1 MKARVDKA
9 PLQLLLPGRCLGL
22 ARLVVLVILFVGTVA
37 AVGATGDGAEH
48 AVVSGIMTGNA
59 ADHGALQAALGGG
72 RRGGNERERGDGEN
86 GGLGFLFG
94 GTPPWGFRRQQTR
107 RGPGPLRTVTVVPVR
122 LFLAR
127 A

>member
-86 GGLGFLFG
+86 GGRGFFCAG
-94 GTPPWGFRRQQTR
+94 EPPRSALPHKT
-107 RGPGPLRTVTVVPVR
+107 
-122 LFLAR
+122 AR
-127 A
+127 APVLRPP